1 MPEEVLFETEQS
13 MSREDVANYLR
24 MVADKLDG
32 DGTLSL
38 SAGSESVSMEVPS
51 RPTFE
56 VKAERETSKSGGP
69 GELSVEFELEWR
81 EGAAGEGEGDTSL
94 SIE

>member
-1 MPEEVLFETEQS
+1 MERDRRPWG
-13 MSREDVANYLR
+13 VALAGGAYFLR
-24 MVADKLDG
+24 RVADKLEG

-38 SAGSESVSMEVPS
+38 SAGSQDVTLDVPS

-56 VKAERETSKSGGP
+56 VKAEREMGSGP
-69 GELSVEFELEWR
+69 DELSVEFELEWD
-81 EGAAGEGEGDTSL
+81 EGEGTGAGDDGSL

>member
-13 MSREDVANYLR
+13 MDRAEIAAYFRTVAE
-24 MVADKLDG
+24 KLDG

-38 SAGSESVSMEVPS
+38 SSGDESVEMAVPE
-51 RPTFE
+51 RPEFE
-56 VKAERETSKSGGP
+56 IKAERETNGST
-69 GELSVEFELEWR
+69 ELSVEFELEWK
-81 EGAAGEGEGDTSL
+81 EGQEGEGGGGEL